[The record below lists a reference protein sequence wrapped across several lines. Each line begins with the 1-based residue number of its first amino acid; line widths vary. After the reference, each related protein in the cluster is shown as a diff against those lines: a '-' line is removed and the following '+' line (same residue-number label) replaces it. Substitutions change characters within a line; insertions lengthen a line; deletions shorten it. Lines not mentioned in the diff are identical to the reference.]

1 MATQKAASGDAS
13 HIAVSTSVP
22 RVSTATF
29 SRFTTVSFVLVLAR
43 RSASCA
49 GVSVCSTTTTLCPA
63 RANRSALAA

>member
-43 RSASCA
+43 RSAPRLA
-49 GVSVCSTTTTLCPA
+49 RVCSATTTRA
-63 RANRSALAA
+63 RARRRSALAA